1 MKRFICLTLAL
12 LFLLSGCA
20 AAQLREPVTFYYPR
34 TQYRYGAAD
43 GVIAQE
49 QRESTGH
56 RGDLTYLLSLYLM
69 GPAEEGLRSPLPK
82 GILLMSATVEAGEV
96 RLTLS
101 DSSRLMTEADFS
113 LACACLALTA
123 QEITGLTTV
132 SIESGDRSVTM
143 TAEDLTL
150 YDDSAT
156 AATEETQ

>member
-34 TQYRYGAAD
+34 IQYRYGTAD

-49 QRESTGH
+49 RRESTGH
-56 RGDLTYLLSLYLM
+56 SGDLSYLLSLYLM

-82 GILLMSATVEAGEV
+82 GIVLLSSAIEEGEV
-96 RLTLS
+96 QLTLS
-101 DSSRLMTEADFS
+101 DSSRLMTEAEFS
-113 LACACLALTA
+113 LACGCLALTA
-123 QEITGLTTV
+123 MEITGLDVVT
-132 SIESGDRSVTM
+132 IESGDRSVII

-150 YDDSAT
+150 YDYSAT